1 MKIFSLTKTSFLAT
15 IPILLFGISWIF
27 EFIEVNRT
35 VYYSSLLIWI
45 ASMFFLFGFGWIKNF
60 PKWTTHSIGFCFLLS
75 IYFMTIS
82 IPKLFGDE
90 VLGIYGLLPFTFTIL
105 VSIAFNFSLE
115 PLRQLYSKL
124 KTDKSL
130 IIFIFYGFLPV
141 LLMFQFDEV
150 HSMKLVPITIIL
162 TILTALG
169 VLIYLNSIRN
179 NFRAMT
185 LISGIILTNTIAMIV
200 ATLI

>member
-1 MKIFSLTKTSFLAT
+1 MKTFGLTKTSFLAT

-35 VYYSSLLIWI
+35 VYYSSLLISI
-45 ASMFFLFGFGWIKNF
+45 ASMFFLFGLGWVKNF
-60 PKWTTHSIGFCFLLS
+60 PKWTTHSIGFCLLLS

-90 VLGIYGLLPFTFTIL
+90 VLGIYGLLPITFTLL
-105 VSIAFNFSLE
+105 VSIAFNFSFE

-130 IIFIFYGFLPV
+130 LIFIFYGFLPV

-150 HSMKLVPITIIL
+150 HSIKLVPITIIL

-179 NFRAMT
+179 NFRTMT
-185 LISGIILTNTIAMIV
+185 LISGIILTNTIAIIV
-200 ATLI
+200 TTLI

>member
-27 EFIEVNRT
+27 EFIEVNWII
-35 VYYSSLLIWI
+35 YYSSLLISI
-45 ASMFFLFGFGWIKNF
+45 ASMFFLLGLGWVKNF
-60 PKWTTHSIGFCFLLS
+60 PKWTTHSIGFCLLLS

-82 IPKLFGDE
+82 IPKLVEGE
-90 VLGIYGLLPFTFTIL
+90 VLGIYGLFPISFTML
-105 VSIAFNFSLE
+105 VSSAFNFSLE
-115 PLRQLYSKL
+115 PLKQLYSKM

-130 IIFIFYGFLPV
+130 LIFIFYGFLPV

>member
-1 MKIFSLTKTSFLAT
+1 MKTFSLTKTSFLAT

-35 VYYSSLLIWI
+35 VYYSSLLISI
-45 ASMFFLFGFGWIKNF
+45 ASMFFLFGLGWVKNF
-60 PKWTTHSIGFCFLLS
+60 PKWTTHSIGFCLLLS

-82 IPKLFGDE
+82 IPKLFGGE
-90 VLGIYGLLPFTFTIL
+90 VLGIYGLLPITFTIL

-115 PLRQLYSKL
+115 PLRQLYSKM

-130 IIFIFYGFLPV
+130 LIFIFYGFLPV

-150 HSMKLVPITIIL
+150 HSIKLVPITIIL

-169 VLIYLNSIRN
+169 VLIYLNSTRN

-185 LISGIILTNTIAMIV
+185 LISGIILTNTIAMV
-200 ATLI
+200 VTTLI